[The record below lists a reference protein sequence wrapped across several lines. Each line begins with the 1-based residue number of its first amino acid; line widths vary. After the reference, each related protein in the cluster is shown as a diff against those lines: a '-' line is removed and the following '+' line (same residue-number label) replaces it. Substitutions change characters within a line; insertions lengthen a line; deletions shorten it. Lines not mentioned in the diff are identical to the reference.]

1 MPKKWIWIGVAVLLV
16 LALVVMGLLIF
27 LPKKD
32 VPAAPQTQQ
41 QVQQEQAAPKRYQI
55 LDCQTVGSW
64 ARDRWADS
72 KIGPKMSY
80 DEYIGTYWN
89 PQAPGNY
96 KGEPGIVYLL
106 DGVYDITDF
115 TAYFANR
122 EYFFQLYISSDC
134 QEFTQ
139 IFEVNKENMASV
151 YNKDYRCQITGLDGK
166 NVAYLKIVFTG
177 SNSSDNNSYISLRH
191 VQFGGTWLKEGPASI
206 PIQREETEKK
216 KSIIADY
223 LINGSWVR
231 DREGDS
237 TIGPKVSFDGN
248 DFTVWNPQ
256 ANGKYQGNP
265 GITYMLNGYY
275 DLTGLRVITDKR
287 EYYFQ
292 IYTSNDGYE
301 FDLLADITSAN
312 YTQYY
317 DGFTCSL
324 ENLDVKDVGY
334 VKLVFT
340 GSNSIDNNTYISL
353 GEVEPTGKRLDKA
366 APTEI
371 PDIEPKVGNTIIAK
385 HRISGSWIRDR
396 EDMASLSAAKSYDED
411 IYSYWNPQ
419 ANGGYAGKPGI
430 VYMLDGYYDV
440 SELQLHF
447 GNREYYFE
455 VLVSEDGYKYTSV
468 ANVNRSNMS
477 GYYKELICTI
487 PNLSLKSVGYVKILF
502 TGSNSSDNNTY
513 VSLLETVVRGTK
525 LDREAPTTIPDTDE
539 KVDTTKI
546 SKHMIVGSWVRDR
559 EDTDSLAPYRAYDE
573 NLYSGWNPQA
583 NGGYAGKPGVIYM
596 LNGYYDITGF
606 QLTFDKRAY
615 FFELYTSAD
624 GVNFDLAAKVTKENM
639 ASYYKNYVFTAKE
652 LGIKGAGFVKLVF
665 TGSDSSDNNT
675 YISLMEVGITGKR
688 LSGNGPGKIPAQPEA
703 DKVEATIIK
712 DHKVVGN
719 WIRDR
724 EDTPSL
730 APDKSYDENLYSGWN
745 PQANSGYA
753 GKPGIVYML
762 DGYYDVTGFKL
773 TFDKR
778 EYFVEIYT
786 SADGIS
792 YDQAGKITAENM
804 ADHYNGYVCSLEGL
818 DRKGVGYVKLV
829 FTGSNSSDNNTYIS
843 LMEVEITGTRTG
855 TGAPSQIPEEETP
868 SQEENKIVSHKV
880 IGQWV
885 RDREGDSSIGPQSA
899 YDGNP
904 YSYWNP
910 QADSGYQGEPGII
923 YMLDGYYDVTG
934 ITLTFDKREYF
945 TEIYTSSDGVTYT
958 LAAKITVDNYSDY
971 YEGLVCGLTDLNLEN
986 VGYVKLVFT
995 GSNSG
1000 DNNTYVSLMEV
1011 TVEGTRRGQ
1020 DAPVEIPDIPAEEP
1034 DVTEPEAT
1042 EPEGTEPEIT
1052 EPTEPEVNGVTIVA
1066 NQVVGSWAND
1076 RVGTSIGPERTYDG
1090 NLTTNWNPAVTGFT
1104 SEAEIVF
1111 TLDKAYDLNTLR
1123 ITFGS
1128 RLHYI
1133 TVSVSS
1139 DGEQFTELGTVN
1151 SGNAAE
1157 YYTDLVCELSQL
1169 TANNVQYIK
1178 VTFIGTQNGTTWIN
1192 MMEIQAFG
1200 TETVQEPEEPTEPEV
1215 TEPEITEPEVTEP
1228 EVTEPEVTEPEVT
1241 EPEATEPET
1250 TEPEVTEP
1258 VEIAVTIV
1266 ANQVVGSWANDR
1278 VGTSIGPERTYD
1290 GNLTTNWNPAVTGF
1304 NNEAAIVYTL
1314 DQTYDL
1320 TEITLTFGTRKHYI
1334 VVSVSAD
1341 NETYTEVARITSVNA
1356 ADYYE
1361 GLMCKVDGIA
1371 ETSIQHI
1378 KITFIGTEN
1387 GTTWINMMEIT
1398 GEGIPNNPEQPEI
1411 PETEDTRP
1419 IVKAVIAVYEVI
1431 GAWVRDREGDSK
1443 IGPQQTFDADVT
1455 TIWNPQATNYR
1466 SGEGII
1472 YTLDKEYD
1480 LEKIALTFGTR
1491 QYYFTLHVSSDG
1503 ESYTQVAEVNSG
1515 NAASYYTELVCTVE
1529 ALNQENIRYIK
1540 ILFTGSA
1547 NSTTYISLADVE
1559 ITGRERIVE

>member
-1 MPKKWIWIGVAVLLV
+1 MSKKVIWILVAIAVV
-16 LALVVMGLLIF
+16 LALLGTGVLFL
-27 LPKKD
+27 LPKNEQSQE
-32 VPAAPQTQQ
+32 PAPTENTQQ
-41 QVQQEQAAPKRYQI
+41 AEQRRYTI
-55 LDCQTVGSW
+55 IDSEIVGAW
-64 ARDRWADS
+64 ARDRAGDS
-72 KIGPKMSY
+72 KIGPEKSY
-80 DEYIGTYWN
+80 DEFIGTYWN

-96 KGEPGIVYLL
+96 QGEPGIIYLL
-106 DGVYDITDF
+106 DGYYDLTDF

-122 EYFFQLYISSDC
+122 EYFFKLYVSSDC
-134 QEFTQ
+134 QEFTEV
-139 IFEVNKENMASV
+139 FEVNADNMAQV
-151 YNKDYRCQITGLDGK
+151 YNKDYCCSITGLDAK
-166 NVAYLKIVFTG
+166 NVAYLKLIFTG
-177 SNSSDNNSYISLRH
+177 SNSSDNNAYISLRH
-191 VQFGGTWLKEGPASI
+191 VKYGGSWVKEGPSQI
-206 PIQREETEKK
+206 PIEKQDEEKK
-216 KSIIADY
+216 KTIIADY
-223 LINGSWVR
+223 LIIGSWVR

-237 TIGPKVSFDGN
+237 SIGPKMTFDSN
-248 DFTVWNPQ
+248 DYTYWNPQ

-265 GITYMLNGYY
+265 GIVYMLDGYY
-275 DLTGLRVITDKR
+275 DLNSLRIITDKR
-287 EYYFQ
+287 EYYMQ
-292 IYTSNDGYE
+292 VYISSDGLEY
-301 FDLLADITSAN
+301 DLLADITAAN
-312 YTQYY
+312 YQEYY
-317 DGFTCSL
+317 DGFTCAL
-324 ENLDVKDVGY
+324 ENLSCKDVGY
-334 VKLVFT
+334 IKLIFT
-340 GSNSIDNNTYISL
+340 GSNSVDNNTYLSL
-353 GEVEPTGKRLDKA
+353 AEVEPAGIRLDKP

-371 PDIEPKVGNTIIAK
+371 PDTEPKVKNSIIAA
-385 HRISGSWIRDR
+385 HRVSGSWIRDR
-396 EDMASLSAAKSYDED
+396 EDMESLGPAKTYDED
-411 IYSYWNPQ
+411 AYSYWNPQ

-440 SELQLHF
+440 DEIQLIF
-447 GNREYYFE
+447 GNRECFFE
-455 VLVSEDGYKYTSV
+455 VYTSSDGYAYDLA
-468 ANVNRSNMS
+468 ANVASHNMS
-477 GYYKELICTI
+477 GYYQDLTVKLTDLRAK
-487 PNLSLKSVGYVKILF
+487 NVGYVKLVF
-502 TGSNSSDNNTY
+502 TGSNSADNNTY
-513 VSLLETVVRGTK
+513 VSLMETVVIGTK
-525 LDREAPTTIPDTDE
+525 LDKEAPTTIPDTDE
-539 KVDTTKI
+539 KLPATKI
-546 SKHMIVGSWVRDR
+546 ADYMIVGSWVRDR

-583 NGGYAGKPGVIYM
+583 NGGYAGKPGVIYRLKSYYNISKIQ
-596 LNGYYDITGF
+596 LN
-606 QLTFDKRAY
+606 FDKREY
-615 FFELYTSAD
+615 FFELYTSSD
-624 GVNFDLAAKVTKENM
+624 GLNFELAAAVTRDNM
-639 ASYYKNYVFTAKE
+639 ASYYKGYVCTLDK
-652 LGIKGAGFVKLVF
+652 LGVQKAGYIKLVF
-665 TGSDSSDNNT
+665 TGSNSSDNNT
-675 YISLMEVGITGKR
+675 YISLMEVMITGT
-688 LSGNGPGKIPAQPEA
+688 SQGGTPGRIPQQPQEDQA
-703 DKVEATIIK
+703 KPTLIAN
-712 DHKVVGN
+712 HKTVGS
-719 WIRDR
+719 WVRDR

-786 SADGIS
+786 SADGVS
-792 YDQAGKITAENM
+792 YDLVGAITADNM
-804 ADHYNGYVCSLEGL
+804 ADHYSGYVCSLDGM

-885 RDREGDSSIGPQSA
+885 RDREGNSSIGPQSA

-910 QADSGYQGEPGII
+910 QADSNYQGEPGVI

-934 ITLTFDKREYF
+934 ITLTFDKREFF

-1020 DAPVEIPDIPAEEP
+1020 DAPAEIPDIPAEEP

-1042 EPEGTEPEIT
+1042 EPEVTEPEIT

-1066 NQVVGSWAND
+1066 NQVIGSWAND

-1090 NLTTNWNPAVTGFT
+1090 DLTTNWNPAVTGFT
-1104 SEAEIVF
+1104 SEAAIVY

-1123 ITFGS
+1123 ITFGT

-1139 DGEQFTELGTVN
+1139 NGEQFTELGTIN
-1151 SGNAAE
+1151 SGNAAD
-1157 YYTDLVCELSQL
+1157 YYTGLVCELSQL
-1169 TANNVQYIK
+1169 TAENVQYIQ
-1178 VTFIGTQNGTTWIN
+1178 VAFIGTENGTTWIN

-1200 TETVQEPEEPTEPEV
+1200 TESTGEPEV
-1215 TEPEITEPEVTEP
+1215 PTEPEVTEP
-1228 EVTEPEVTEPEVT
+1228 EVTEPEVTEPEV
-1241 EPEATEPET
+1241 TEPET

-1304 NNEAAIVYTL
+1304 NSEAAIVYTL
-1314 DQTYDL
+1314 DQVYDL
-1320 TEITLTFGTRKHYI
+1320 TEITLTFGTREHYI
-1334 VVSVSAD
+1334 AVSVSAD
-1341 NETYTEVARITSVNA
+1341 NETYTEVARITSANA

-1361 GLMCKVDGIA
+1361 GLVCKVDGIT
-1371 ETSIQHI
+1371 ETSIQYI

-1398 GEGIPNNPEQPEI
+1398 GKGIPNTPEQPEP

-1443 IGPQQTFDADVT
+1443 IGPKQTFDEDVT
-1455 TIWNPQATNYR
+1455 TIWNPQATNYK

-1472 YTLDKEYD
+1472 YTLDKAYD

-1515 NAASYYTELVCTVE
+1515 NAASYFTELVCTIGD
-1529 ALNQENIRYIK
+1529 LDQENIKYVK

-1547 NSTTYISLADVE
+1547 NGTTYISLANVE
-1559 ITGRERIVE
+1559 ITGREVTLE